1 MPKEHPLEN
10 HPRHVGVGISI
21 NPGSPLHKAGESPPE
36 PTVAMPLRVLMR
48 ILQAAKWKVVSQS
61 DGMLLFLT
69 PDEHNEEVLS

>member
-21 NPGSPLHKAGESPPE
+21 NPGSPLHKAGGSPPE
-36 PTVAMPLRVLMR
+36 PTGAMPLR